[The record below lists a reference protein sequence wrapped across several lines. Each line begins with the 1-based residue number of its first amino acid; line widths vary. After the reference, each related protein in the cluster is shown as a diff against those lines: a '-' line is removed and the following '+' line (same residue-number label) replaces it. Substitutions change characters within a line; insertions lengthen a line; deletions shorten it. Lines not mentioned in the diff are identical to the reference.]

1 MRSAIFITL
10 LALAFSSK
18 FNYGSTPDYDSLVLA
33 VQWPNGV
40 CASQSA
46 ICKEKLARMPKN
58 TMSLHGLW
66 PSLKSGK
73 MLPQCNT
80 GKEIPVKNDGS
91 ALFKRME
98 ITWPSFMKTDEEFW
112 THEYNKHGYCYV
124 EENHLSGYKDY
135 FQETLDFFDKAGFE
149 TMMQNLF
156 PDASGEVETTLN
168 ELKAKIDKA
177 YPGLVYKMNCKG
189 KKNHS
194 VLTEFYFYFDKEFN
208 PTNVK
213 FSQGC
218 STTKKIYIK
227 FE

>member
-1 MRSAIFITL
+1 MRSVIFIAL
-10 LALAFSSK
+10 LVFAFSAQTE
-18 FNYGSTPDYDSLVLA
+18 YEATPEYDSLVLA

-40 CASQSA
+40 CASQSS
-46 ICKEKLARMPKN
+46 ICKEKLAKMPKN

-91 ALFKRME
+91 DVFKRME
-98 ITWPSFMKTDEEFW
+98 ITWPSFMKADEEFW

-124 EENHLSGYKDY
+124 AENHLSGYKDY
-135 FQETLDFFDKAGFE
+135 FQATLDFFDKNNFE
-149 TMMQNLF
+149 TMMQTLY
-156 PDASGEVETTLN
+156 PGATGEIETTFK
-168 ELKAKIDKA
+168 ELKSKIDKA
-177 YPGLVYKMNCKG
+177 YPGFIYKMNCKG
-189 KKNHS
+189 KKNHA

-208 PTNVK
+208 PSDVK

-218 STTKKIYIK
+218 SSKQKIYIK